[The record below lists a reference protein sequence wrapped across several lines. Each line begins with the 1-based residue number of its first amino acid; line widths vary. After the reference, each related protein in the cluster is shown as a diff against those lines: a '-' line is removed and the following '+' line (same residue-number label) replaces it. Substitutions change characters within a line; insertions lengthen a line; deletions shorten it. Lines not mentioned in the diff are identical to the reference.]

1 MSDMQRDRNRE
12 ETQGRGIE
20 TRHRLAALQGADQEF
35 LVAKGTF
42 PATSNISRVTL
53 VLAHRG
59 ANRRAP
65 ENTLDA
71 FRTAIEVGADGV
83 ELDVHATVDGH
94 LVVRHDAETP
104 IGLLAELTRAEV
116 ATRLPDVPTLDAA
129 LDVCTGRLV
138 NVEIKNLPHQ
148 PGFDPDERVAE
159 LVVGLVAARRADR
172 VIVSS
177 FHLATVDRVHALAPQ
192 LDTAWLVARGDL
204 ATSAQVAAEHG
215 HVAVHPQVRLLGTD
229 AAEAIGS
236 AHAIGVRVHAWTVNE
251 PDEVV
256 RLADAGVDAV
266 ITDVPDVAID
276 ALRGMG
282 LRAR

>member
-1 MSDMQRDRNRE
+1 
-12 ETQGRGIE
+12 
-20 TRHRLAALQGADQEF
+20 
-35 LVAKGTF
+35 
-42 PATSNISRVTL
+42 VTL

-65 ENTLDA
+65 ENTVEA
-71 FRTAIEVGADGV
+71 FRAAIELGADGV

-104 IGLLAELTRAEV
+104 IGLLAELTLAEV
-116 ATRLPDVPTLDAA
+116 ATRFPEVPTLDAA
-129 LDVCTGRLV
+129 LGACTGRLV

-148 PGFDPDERVAE
+148 PGFDPDERVAA
-159 LVVGLVAARRADR
+159 LVVELLAARRADR

-177 FHLATVDRVHALAPQ
+177 FHLATVDRVHAAAPQ
-192 LDTAWLVARGDL
+192 LETAWLLANGDL
-204 ATSAQVAAEHG
+204 ATSTRVAAEHG
-215 HVAVHPQVRLLGTD
+215 HVAVHPHARLLGAD
-229 AAEAIGS
+229 AAEAIAS

-251 PDEVV
+251 PDEIL

-266 ITDVPDVAID
+266 ITDVPDVAIT
-276 ALRGMG
+276 ALEERG